1 MPKFEKIEF
10 FLSHSTFD
18 KILIFPDF
26 QLWSK
31 TLNILQHI
39 YMDSLTIIESR
50 MEVECLCGGAS
61 QPLDKTPKT
70 R

>member
-1 MPKFEKIEF
+1 MKKSKF

-26 QLWSK
+26 QIWSK
-31 TLNILQHI
+31 TLNILQHT
-39 YMDSLTIIESR
+39 YMNFLTLIESR
-50 MEVECLCGGAS
+50 MEVEYVCGGAS
-61 QPLDKTPKT
+61 QQLDKTPKT